1 MIRKTINGPTPSITM
16 TRRVKVSLGVAA
28 GAIGEDTDT
37 PAEDEPTQADLRQ
50 TRKRQTN
57 RLSASIVTRMVIYHQ
72 IVLRKSQK
80 RRPQASSS
88 VTCGPCLVLR
98 RAKET
103 SGARTTKV
111 DPDSPLYEDHCGYRD
126 SKRTKRSKGTS

>member
-1 MIRKTINGPTPSITM
+1 M

-57 RLSASIVTRMVIYHQ
+57 RLSALIITRIVIYH
-72 IVLRKSQK
+72 
-80 RRPQASSS
+80 
-88 VTCGPCLVLR
+88 
-98 RAKET
+98 
-103 SGARTTKV
+103 
-111 DPDSPLYEDHCGYRD
+111 
-126 SKRTKRSKGTS
+126 